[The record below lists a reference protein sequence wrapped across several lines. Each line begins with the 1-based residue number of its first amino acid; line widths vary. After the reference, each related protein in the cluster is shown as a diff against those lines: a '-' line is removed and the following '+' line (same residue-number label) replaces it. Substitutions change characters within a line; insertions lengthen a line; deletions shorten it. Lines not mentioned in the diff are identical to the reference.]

1 MRKGEEL
8 LQEENVFTYLYN
20 DDDKISQVKIA
31 ITDLD
36 NDITGSR
43 YYIFNSEGI
52 VTDVQFQG
60 KDVKVSKAE
69 QEAEAKL
76 ILEIPTREFAY

>member
-1 MRKGEEL
+1 VRKGEEL